1 LMLSAALGIMIMAGA
16 GSLLT
21 VYLGLELMSLSLYAM
36 VAMPGREEGDASAE
50 AAMKYFVL
58 GAMASGLLLYG
69 MSMLYGIGGTLE
81 LAELALSIGAL
92 GEASVLGSFALVFV
106 IVGIAFKLGVVPFH
120 MWVPDIYQG
129 ASTPVTLFIASAPK
143 IGAFAMAMRLLADGL
158 PAQQVDWQ
166 AMLAILALLS
176 MAVGN
181 IIAIAQSNLK
191 RMLAYST
198 IAHMGFLLL
207 GMLSVQASGYAA
219 SMFYVLVYALT
230 TLGAFAL
237 IILISNTAQERD
249 GIEDF
254 AGLARTSPWFGFVLL
269 ILMFSLA
276 GVPPFAGFW
285 AKWFVI
291 KEALAGG
298 YTWLA
303 VAAVLFSVIGAYYY
317 LRMVKIA
324 YFDAP
329 ADGVAVRADADMKL
343 VLSVN
348 GLAVLALG
356 LAPGALMAICVT
368 VTALYR

>member
-1 LMLSAALGIMIMAGA
+1 
-16 GSLLT
+16 
-21 VYLGLELMSLSLYAM
+21 
-36 VAMPGREEGDASAE
+36 
-50 AAMKYFVL
+50 
-58 GAMASGLLLYG
+58 MASGLLLYG

-81 LAELALSIGAL
+81 LAALAGSVGAL
-92 GEASVLGSFALVFV
+92 GEGGILVSFALVFV

-158 PAQQVDWQ
+158 PAQQADWQ

-237 IILISNTAQERD
+237 IILISGASAERD

-254 AGLARTSPWFGFVLL
+254 AGLARISPWFGFVLL

-276 GVPPFAGFW
+276 GIPPFAGFW

-303 VAAVLFSVIGAYYY
+303 IAAVVFSVIGAFYY
-317 LRMVKIA
+317 LRMVKLA
-324 YFDAP
+324 YFDEP
-329 ADGVAVRADADMKL
+329 AEGVAVQAESDMKL

-348 GLAVLALG
+348 GLVVLALG
-356 LAPGALMAICVT
+356 VMPGALMAICVA
-368 VTALYR
+368 VTAFYR